1 MAPTRELV
9 SQIHIQAKKFSN
21 GTDVHAQVVY
31 GGTHV
36 MTQLTR
42 LRNGCELLVGT
53 PGRLLHF
60 LTKGEVR
67 NRYYSLACQYY
78 KTILS
83 KTNCGSDTAVRQS
96 LQLLTTLYHT
106 RTKCKCG
113 PHARLDVLLQIA
125 LRQCRYL
132 VLDEADRMLDMGF
145 APDIKK
151 LVENYGLPDKAER
164 QTLMFSATFPAEVQ
178 EMAREYLKE
187 DYLFVTIGRVGGAN
201 TDITQT
207 IHKVP
212 KREKR
217 DKIKEILDAQRK
229 LVPLNTDLT
238 TKLQSTRH

>member
-1 MAPTRELV
+1 M
-9 SQIHIQAKKFSN
+9 
-21 GTDVHAQVVY
+21 
-31 GGTHV
+31 
-36 MTQLTR
+36 
-42 LRNGCELLVGT
+42 
-53 PGRLLHF
+53 
-60 LTKGEVR
+60 
-67 NRYYSLACQYY
+67 
-78 KTILS
+78 
-83 KTNCGSDTAVRQS
+83 
-96 LQLLTTLYHT
+96 
-106 RTKCKCG
+106 
-113 PHARLDVLLQIA
+113 LLQIA